1 MSGIEYYTGRNPSH
15 HYNNMHFEKSE
26 SYSLSPDEYLH
37 KFQTPHQTISLK
49 GSSELDERDIQII
62 E

>member
-1 MSGIEYYTGRNPSH
+1 
-15 HYNNMHFEKSE
+15 MHFEKSE

-49 GSSELDERDIQII
+49 GSSELDERDIQTI